1 MRFTIYEPVRQC
13 NGTRKSYI
21 GIRKYLVVGLPPFAQ
36 RILSF
41 ARAGLSFGSVNKTWH
56 RWLPW
61 IFVALVALSRWPG
74 LFPPSFSAVYALM
87 FCAGA
92 FFPGRRAWWLPL
104 GAVLLTD
111 LALNVYWWQRG
122 WPVWDFSVIKYQL
135 VNYLAY
141 GVLIWLGRRFKPQSS
156 FSGLLGGGVLGA
168 LLFYLIT
175 NTASWLFN
183 PFQDPEY
190 TKNVAGWL
198 IALIKGTGGW
208 PQTWEFFRNTLLS
221 GGLFTALFVAAMK
234 LTAPA
239 ESPVEKEA
247 GARPK
252 ESEEEAEPEEA
263 KT

>member
-1 MRFTIYEPVRQC
+1 MP
-13 NGTRKSYI
+13 
-21 GIRKYLVVGLPPFAQ
+21 LPPHG
-36 RILSF
+36 
-41 ARAGLSFGSVNKTWH
+41 AGHCPPACHLLTTDVSSAPVNEKWN
-56 RWLPW
+56 RWLP
-61 IFVALVALSRWPG
+61 FVFVVLVALSRWPG

-92 FFPGRRAWWLPL
+92 FFTGRRAWWLPL
-104 GAVLLTD
+104 GTVALTD
-111 LALNVYWWQRG
+111 LALNVYYWRHG
-122 WPVWDFSVIKYQL
+122 WPVWDLSVLKYQM
-135 VNYLAY
+135 VNYAAY
-141 GVLIWLGRRFKPQSS
+141 AVLIWLGRRFKPQSS
-156 FSGLLGGGVLGA
+156 FAGLLGGGVLGA

-190 TKNVAGWL
+190 TKNLAGWL
-198 IALIKGTGGW
+198 IALIKGTNGW

-247 GARPK
+247 GVRP
-252 ESEEEAEPEEA
+252 EPPENEEAPEEA
-263 KT
+263 KV